1 MSYSGFLIAGTLI
14 GLVEVYLK
22 SADSPREKLARVDD
36 AILLLMA
43 ALAAARA
50 DYVLLRWGYFSLHV
64 GEILKIWLGG
74 LGWPGAVTGGLLAIF
89 LLGWLRRGVSR
100 RLMADGLIPLLP
112 PLAVACWLG
121 CWMEN
126 HLYGIQVPPDA
137 WYGINITGV
146 DGFVVNRFPLQIVA
160 AFMIVLASIFA
171 QFLSGKSSV
180 PGRKVSTVFLGFAVV
195 MLGST
200 FLQGDSSP
208 LWLGFRYETWFAAGF
223 IMVGLAGYIGT
234 WLWNNHFQVPQTSNT
249 I

>member
-1 MSYSGFLIAGTLI
+1 MSYSVFLIAGTLI

-22 SADSPREKLARVDD
+22 AADSPREKLSRVDD
-36 AILLLMA
+36 AILLLLA
-43 ALAAARA
+43 ALVGARA

-64 GEILKIWLGG
+64 DEIFKIWLGG
-74 LGWPGAVTGGLLAIF
+74 LGWPGAVTGGLLAIL

-100 RLMADGLIPLLP
+100 RLLADGLIPFLP

-126 HLYGIQVPPDA
+126 LGYGIQVSPDA

-146 DGFVVNRFPLQIVA
+146 DGFVVNRFPLQIFA
-160 AFMIVLASIFA
+160 AFMIVLSSLFA
-171 QFLSGKSSV
+171 QFYSGKSTV

-195 MLGST
+195 MLAST
-200 FLQGDSSP
+200 FLRGDASP
-208 LWLGFRYETWFAAGF
+208 LWLSFRYETWFAAGF
-223 IMVGLAGYIGT
+223 VLVGLAGYIGT
-234 WLWNNHFQVPQTSNT
+234 RLWNNHFQVPQTSNT